1 MCLGTNKIVT
11 REKRQE
17 EKMNLKYRGRIVRD
31 YLRAKFKN
39 RDSVDDSAVKRRD
52 EIGQKIVD
60 LTADFLFTFTIS
72 IDPRN
77 DDEALFALLVTLG
90 IIC

>member
-1 MCLGTNKIVT
+1 M
-11 REKRQE
+11 
-17 EKMNLKYRGRIVRD
+17 
-31 YLRAKFKN
+31 
-39 RDSVDDSAVKRRD
+39 DDSGVKRRD

>member
-1 MCLGTNKIVT
+1 M
-11 REKRQE
+11 
-17 EKMNLKYRGRIVRD
+17 
-31 YLRAKFKN
+31 
-39 RDSVDDSAVKRRD
+39 DDSGVKRRD

-77 DDEALFALLVTLG
+77 DDEALFASWRWELFVNIVDAFFSKKRVQDSRVPGALEGNTSGVVPASGKASTYE
-90 IIC
+90 

>member
-1 MCLGTNKIVT
+1 M
-11 REKRQE
+11 
-17 EKMNLKYRGRIVRD
+17 
-31 YLRAKFKN
+31 
-39 RDSVDDSAVKRRD
+39 DDSGVKRRD

-90 IIC
+90 LFVNIVDAFFSKKRVHNSRVPGALEGNTSGVVPASGKASTYE